1 MNTYVNVKGVNVK
14 EQFELVKKWVEYY
27 FSDSNYR
34 ITDIRINKTN
44 RLPKVTCWVS
54 ELKGIQEVNHQF
66 VCSHLLRDKY
76 DFEEHH
82 TYLPQDLVYG
92 PEFFIGYVD

>member
-14 EQFELVKKWVEYY
+14 EQFELVEKWVEYY

-34 ITDIRINKTN
+34 IKDIWIKKTT
-44 RLPKVTCWVS
+44 RLPRVTAWVS
-54 ELKGIQEVNHQF
+54 ELKGDQEVMHKF
-66 VCSHLLRDKY
+66 DCSHLLRDKY
-76 DFEEHH
+76 DFEDHKKFM
-82 TYLPQDLVYG
+82 PQDLVYG